1 MAGTWESQNKEL
13 AGVYLNNNT
22 NEPLSITPGDR
33 GTVAILQE
41 LSVGTDK
48 TVYTI
53 TATDAAY
60 PENATTE
67 DKRLATEA
75 LKGAKTVLLYK
86 LPEGHDSDDVQEALG
101 VLETM
106 DVNTISY
113 PYDGTN
119 ETDEGNYET
128 AKTVIMNW
136 IQAMYDDEG
145 VPMQA
150 VMANVDADSDSIINI
165 TQGVVL
171 SDGTTLTAA
180 QTTAWVAGVTAGAS
194 MTTSNTIKKYV
205 GAVYVVPRMK
215 TTAMEA
221 ASKAGTLVLKVDKS
235 QNVTIAYDVN
245 SLTTYTDG
253 KSKEFRKNRV
263 VRTIDNIKSD
273 LGIIYESSYVNKYDN
288 EPDGQLLLKGVY
300 CEYFKELNRKHAIKN
315 FVTDDVTVTDGTEVD
330 AVYVAVD
337 VQPVDSIEKIY
348 VDVNLV

>member
-1 MAGTWESQNKEL
+1 M
-13 AGVYLNNNT
+13 
-22 NEPLSITPGDR
+22 
-33 GTVAILQE
+33 
-41 LSVGTDK
+41 
-48 TVYTI
+48 
-53 TATDAAY
+53 
-60 PENATTE
+60 
-67 DKRLATEA
+67 
-75 LKGAKTVLLYK
+75 
-86 LPEGHDSDDVQEALG
+86 
-101 VLETM
+101 
-106 DVNTISY
+106 
-113 PYDGTN
+113 
-119 ETDEGNYET
+119 
-128 AKTVIMNW
+128 IMNW

-150 VMANVDADSDSIINI
+150 VMANVDADSDRIINI

-205 GAVYVVPRMK
+205 GAVDVVPRMK

-263 VRTIDNIKSD
+263 ARTIDNIKSD

-300 CEYFKELNRKHAIKN
+300 CE
-315 FVTDDVTVTDGTEVD
+315 
-330 AVYVAVD
+330 
-337 VQPVDSIEKIY
+337 
-348 VDVNLV
+348 

>member
-1 MAGTWESQNKEL
+1 M
-13 AGVYLNNNT
+13 
-22 NEPLSITPGDR
+22 
-33 GTVAILQE
+33 
-41 LSVGTDK
+41 GTDK

-145 VPMQA
+145 VPRQA
-150 VMANVDADSDSIINI
+150 VMANVDADSDRIINI

-205 GAVYVVPRMK
+205 GAVDVVPRMK

-221 ASKAGTLVLKVDKS
+221 ASKAGTH
-235 QNVTIAYDVN
+235 
-245 SLTTYTDG
+245 G